1 MSAWAVNLVTAF
13 GRGEALALALIDK
26 GFEVQVYDLTE
37 GFPFE
42 YRRGTGPFPI
52 PQQAYLGTH
61 TQFFEEARA
70 LPRGL
75 VMWLDRGPVE
85 FSGPMA
91 HFFVE
96 HDEAFRVAVQNQNS
110 ADFKTD
116 WMRRFLRHFVS
127 AFHHEPWIADD
138 GQIFPVAK
146 PLVLMPRAKE
156 VAVMGFD
163 RLQGKANYIRCQKL
177 IDVQIESSRL
187 TELEVEAGKPVAVRA
202 PQWVW
207 CLSSSETEF
216 LNATVAEALFSR
228 DVRRPEWQWLSLP
241 GHCERGP
248 WSDGFPKYSV
258 SVADIHLPWVYS
270 NMFVLEWRDKDK
282 FDIWLK
288 APAES
293 VRDVTR
299 RTAWAADIDKFLN
312 QRMSLGKWKLDPM
325 TFGICPHSP
334 VFPAAMKEW
343 KEPGWRNWDWIAPE
357 TTARLDFGAR
367 FEREVQSFQR
377 LTTWRNDMQKKQGAR
392 GDQALHAP

>member
-1 MSAWAVNLVTAF
+1 MSSWAVNMVTAF
-13 GRGEALALALIDK
+13 GRGEALALMLLDK

-37 GFPFE
+37 AFSPEF
-42 YRRGTGPFPI
+42 RRGTGPLPI
-52 PQQAYLGTH
+52 PQQAYLPTH
-61 TQFFEEARA
+61 SHFFEEARA

-75 VMWLDRGPVE
+75 VMWLERGPVE

-96 HDEAFRVAVQNQNS
+96 HDEAFRVAVQNQPS
-110 ADFKTD
+110 SEFKSD

-127 AFHHEPWIADD
+127 AFHHEPWMIDD
-138 GQIFPVAK
+138 GQTFPVAK

-156 VAVMGFD
+156 DTVMNYD
-163 RLQGKANYIRCQKL
+163 RFPAKNLIRCQKL

-187 TELEVEAGKPVAVRA
+187 TEMEIEAGKPIAVRA
-202 PQWVW
+202 PQWIW
-207 CLSSSETEF
+207 CLSSQETEM
-216 LNATVAEALFSR
+216 LSSTVAEALFSR
-228 DVRRPEWQWLSLP
+228 DIRRAEWQWISMT
-241 GHCERGP
+241 GTCERGP

-258 SVADIHLPWVYS
+258 SIADIHLPWVYA

-282 FDIWLK
+282 YDIWLK

-293 VRDVTR
+293 VREASR
-299 RTAWAADIDKFLN
+299 RTVWANDIDKFLN
-312 QRMSLGKWKLDPM
+312 TRMSLGKWKVDPM
-325 TFGICPHSP
+325 SFGICPHSP
-334 VFPAAMKEW
+334 VFLQVMKEW

-367 FEREVQSFQR
+367 FDREVTSFQR
-377 LTTWRNDMQKKQGAR
+377 LTNWRNDQLKKQGAR